1 MRLYT
6 GFPSVNEV
14 NEQHPCDFG
23 AQAGDSATKWGR
35 NVLEI
40 SFGYIRG
47 FQPTSKQLL
56 CGSDAQIRDS
66 ATKEGKGL
74 ARIGFQLYSC
84 LPPANKQLPRASGV
98 HIEESATKMV
108 MVFGCIRDSTIVAS
122 FYSNLQYR

>member
-1 MRLYT
+1 M
-6 GFPSVNEV
+6 
-14 NEQHPCDFG
+14 
-23 AQAGDSATKWGR
+23 
-35 NVLEI
+35 LEI

-56 CGSDAQIRDS
+56 CGSDAKIRDS

-108 MVFGCIRDSTIVAS
+108 RDRFEMGFGCIRDSTIVAS
-122 FYSNLQYR
+122 F